1 MPASPNPASSL
12 NHAALQTSCASN
24 GKSTNAVEDATAQP
38 AITLP
43 AGTRSVSGSRNSTAI
58 RYPTWYAAKTHAMAR
73 ALACHSA
80 RRSSKV
86 AATTFEGR
94 SASDRTRP
102 RKKVVFIDPQSAG
115 GAARCARMDGALSVE
130 SHLPCA
136 RSALRGGANTINRR
150 FHADGVKERTKEV
163 DEPFDKR

>member
-115 GAARCARMDGALSVE
+115 GAARCA
-130 SHLPCA
+130 H
-136 RSALRGGANTINRR
+136 SALRGGANTINRR
-150 FHADGVKERTKEV
+150 FHADGVKERAKEV
-163 DEPFDKR
+163 DEPFDER